1 MRLSDTVRWGTR
13 GIRQRKLRAA
23 LTILGIMIG
32 TAAVIALVSQTQGIS
47 TSINN
52 QINQLGPNTILV
64 TPASAAVLFTQIDV
78 GRLSQIPGVSLVIPI
93 IQSNIKVHGAQG
105 VRSFSLVG
113 VDPAQFGELVSNYK
127 IDQGR
132 LFQSLSYSEV
142 TVGAYAYEPQDMT
155 TPFLNI
161 GQSVTIEFGLVKTST
176 KIISVAGS
184 LQPYGMTL
192 VSVDNSLFMSLQGVS
207 SMLGRSSF
215 TSIYLKT
222 TDANS
227 VDAVISNI
235 KAYYGTNVNII
246 SLKEITQVVSSIT
259 GLLSVLLGAIAGIS
273 LFVAAIGIANIM
285 FVSVVERTRE
295 IGILKALGFKSRN
308 VLAIFLSEAAML
320 GLIGGILGILLGS
333 GLSYLI
339 PILISSGFSSSST
352 IGGGAT
358 SGGFGGSSGFGSSGS
373 TSFSYSPV
381 ISPEIVL
388 LVFLFA
394 IGVSLA
400 AGYYPARRASK
411 MDPVVALRAD

>member
-1 MRLSDTVRWGTR
+1 MKLSDTVRWGTR

-47 TSINN
+47 ASIND

-64 TPASAAVLFTQIDV
+64 TPASTTVIFTQIDV
-78 GRLSQIPGVSLVIPI
+78 SRFSQIPGVSLVIPI
-93 IQSNIKVHGAQG
+93 IQSNVRVHGAQG
-105 VRSFSLVG
+105 VKAFSLVG
-113 VDPAQFGELVSNYK
+113 VDPAQFGELVNNYK

-142 TVGAYAYEPQDMT
+142 TVGAYVYQPQDMT

-176 KIISVAGS
+176 KIISVAGL

-192 VSVDNSLFMSLQGVS
+192 ISVDSSLFMSLQGVS

-222 TDANS
+222 VDANS

-246 SLKEITQVVSSIT
+246 SLKAITQTVSSIT
-259 GLLSVLLGAIAGIS
+259 GLLGVLLGAIAGIS

-320 GLIGGILGILLGS
+320 GMIGGILGILLGS

-339 PILISSGFSSSST
+339 PVLISSGFGSFSST
-352 IGGGAT
+352 GGGGV
-358 SGGFGGSSGFGSSGS
+358 SGGFGGSSEFG
-373 TSFSYSPV
+373 SFSYSPV
-381 ISPEIVL
+381 IGPEIVL

>member
-1 MRLSDTVRWGTR
+1 
-13 GIRQRKLRAA
+13 
-23 LTILGIMIG
+23 
-32 TAAVIALVSQTQGIS
+32 
-47 TSINN
+47 
-52 QINQLGPNTILV
+52 
-64 TPASAAVLFTQIDV
+64 
-78 GRLSQIPGVSLVIPI
+78 
-93 IQSNIKVHGAQG
+93 
-105 VRSFSLVG
+105 VG
-113 VDPAQFGELVSNYK
+113 VDPAQFGELVNNYK

-142 TVGAYAYEPQDMT
+142 TVGAYAYQPQDMT

-161 GQSVTIEFGLVKTST
+161 GQSVTVEFGLVKTST

-192 VSVDNSLFMSLQGVS
+192 ISVDSSLFMSLQGVS

-222 TDANS
+222 VDANS

-246 SLKEITQVVSSIT
+246 SLKAITQIVSSIT
-259 GLLSVLLGAIAGIS
+259 GLLGVLLGAIAGIS

-320 GLIGGILGILLGS
+320 GMIGGILGILLGS

-339 PILISSGFSSSST
+339 PVLISSGFGSFSST
-352 IGGGAT
+352 GGGGI
-358 SGGFGGSSGFGSSGS
+358 SGGFGGSSEFG
-373 TSFSYSPV
+373 SFSYSPV

>member
-1 MRLSDTVRWGTR
+1 MKLSDTIRWGTR
-13 GIRQRKLRAA
+13 GIKQRKLRAA

-47 TSINN
+47 ASIND

-64 TPASAAVLFTQIDV
+64 TPASATVIFTQIDV
-78 GRLSQIPGVSLVIPI
+78 SRFYQIPGVSLVIPI
-93 IQSNIKVHGAQG
+93 IQSNVRVHGAQG
-105 VRSFSLVG
+105 VKAFSLVG
-113 VDPAQFGELVSNYK
+113 VDPAQFSELVNNYK

-142 TVGAYAYEPQDMT
+142 TAGAYVYQPQDMT

-176 KIISVAGS
+176 KIISISGS

-192 VSVDNSLFMSLQGVS
+192 ISVDNSLFMSLQGVS
-207 SMLGRSSF
+207 SLLGRSSF

-222 TDANS
+222 VDANS

-235 KAYYGTNVNII
+235 KAYYGTTVNII
-246 SLKEITQVVSSIT
+246 SLKAITQIVSSIT
-259 GLLSVLLGAIAGIS
+259 GLLGVLLGAIAGIS

-339 PILISSGFSSSST
+339 PVIISSGFGSFSST
-352 IGGGAT
+352 GGGGI
-358 SGGFGGSSGFGSSGS
+358 SGGFGGSSEFG
-373 TSFSYSPV
+373 SFSYSPV